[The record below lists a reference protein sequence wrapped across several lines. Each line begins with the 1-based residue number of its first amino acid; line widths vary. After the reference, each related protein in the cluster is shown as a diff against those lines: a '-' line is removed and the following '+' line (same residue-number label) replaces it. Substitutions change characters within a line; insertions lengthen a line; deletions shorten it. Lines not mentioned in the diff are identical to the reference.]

1 MASNLLS
8 DAVLALNTGKIRSVL
23 LWRDN
28 IIALCLLNKSLQKL
42 SKKLSRSN
50 VLGKLAHSHKGD
62 LTIAFFDILFCFS
75 NKTKQYVKNA
85 IDKSH

>member
-1 MASNLLS
+1 MSKKNLIVPRLELAPAHMASNLLS

-50 VLGKLAHSHKGD
+50 VLGKLAHSH
-62 LTIAFFDILFCFS
+62 
-75 NKTKQYVKNA
+75 
-85 IDKSH
+85 